1 MVNRYF
7 GNTGRVQRI
16 PEDNPPRQTEQ
27 ARQVDVHPAKKPPPR
42 MNGGGLDRS
51 MQRLFSRISPANM
64 EREDLILLLI
74 LYLLYRESGDLE
86 FLITIAAFLL
96 L

>member
-1 MVNRYF
+1 
-7 GNTGRVQRI
+7 
-16 PEDNPPRQTEQ
+16 
-27 ARQVDVHPAKKPPPR
+27 
-42 MNGGGLDRS
+42 

-64 EREDLILLLI
+64 ECEDLILLLI